1 MIFNFI
7 YFVNSSYDTD
17 IIFVGRSG
25 VENVFL
31 VFFLVVVMVFFVCGN
46 FVVIVVIFISRIF
59 REELFNRLT
68 INLVI
73 IDLFNG
79 LVVIFSSFFF
89 VIVDFWG
96 FGFVY
101 CDLICVINY
110 CFIII
115 FMLILCFIS
124 CDRF

>member
-7 YFVNSSYDTD
+7 YFVNSSYDMD
-17 IIFVGRSG
+17 IFFVGRSG

-89 VIVDFWG
+89 VIVDFWR

>member
-7 YFVNSSYDTD
+7 YFVNSSYVTD

-89 VIVDFWG
+89 VIVDFWR

>member
-7 YFVNSSYDTD
+7 YFVNSSYVTD
-17 IIFVGRSG
+17 ILFVGRSG
-25 VENVFL
+25 VGNVFL

-89 VIVDFWG
+89 VIVDFWR

>member
-89 VIVDFWG
+89 VIVDFWR

>member
-7 YFVNSSYDTD
+7 YFVNSSYVTD
-17 IIFVGRSG
+17 IFFVGRSG

-89 VIVDFWG
+89 VIVDFWR

>member
-7 YFVNSSYDTD
+7 YFVNSSYVTD
-17 IIFVGRSG
+17 IFFVGRSG
-25 VENVFL
+25 VGNVFL

-89 VIVDFWG
+89 VIFDFWR

>member
-7 YFVNSSYDTD
+7 YFVNSSYVTD

-89 VIVDFWG
+89 VIFDFWR

>member
-7 YFVNSSYDTD
+7 YFVNSSYVMD
-17 IIFVGRSG
+17 IFFVGRSG

-89 VIVDFWG
+89 VIVDFWR

>member
-7 YFVNSSYDTD
+7 YFVNSSYVTD
-17 IIFVGRSG
+17 IFFVGRSG
-25 VENVFL
+25 VGNVFL

-89 VIVDFWG
+89 VIVDFWR

>member
-7 YFVNSSYDTD
+7 YFVNSSYVID

-89 VIVDFWG
+89 VIVDFWR

>member
-17 IIFVGRSG
+17 IFFVGRSG

-89 VIVDFWG
+89 VIVDFWR

>member
-7 YFVNSSYDTD
+7 YFVNSSYVTD
-17 IIFVGRSG
+17 IFFVGRSG

-59 REELFNRLT
+59 REELFNRLM

-89 VIVDFWG
+89 VIVDFWR

>member
-7 YFVNSSYDTD
+7 YFVNSSYVTD
-17 IIFVGRSG
+17 IFFVGRSG

-89 VIVDFWG
+89 VIFDFWR

>member
-1 MIFNFI
+1 
-7 YFVNSSYDTD
+7 
-17 IIFVGRSG
+17 
-25 VENVFL
+25 
-31 VFFLVVVMVFFVCGN
+31 MVFFVCGN

-89 VIVDFWG
+89 VIVDFWR

>member
-7 YFVNSSYDTD
+7 YFVNSSYVTD
-17 IIFVGRSG
+17 IFFVGRSG

-59 REELFNRLT
+59 REELFNWLT

-89 VIVDFWG
+89 VIVDFG
-96 FGFVY
+96 
-101 CDLICVINY
+101 DLDLCIVI
-110 CFIII
+110 
-115 FMLILCFIS
+115 
-124 CDRF
+124 

>member
-7 YFVNSSYDTD
+7 YFVNSSYVTD

-31 VFFLVVVMVFFVCGN
+31 VFFLVVVMVFFICGN

-89 VIVDFWG
+89 VIVDFWR